1 MRIHYTHTEVQDIL
15 TQHVMR
21 ELPRLAPG
29 TTITVMSDS
38 YSTLS
43 ARIDIESLDARVERD
58 AVGAGGWITE
68 HKHNSML
75 DRALSEASE
84 RSK

>member
-15 TQHVMR
+15 TKHVLR
-21 ELPRLAPG
+21 ELLNIREG

-43 ARIDIESLDARVERD
+43 ARIDIESIDQRVERD
-58 AVGAGGWITE
+58 AIGAGE
-68 HKHNSML
+68 
-75 DRALSEASE
+75 
-84 RSK
+84 

>member
-21 ELPRLAPG
+21 ELPNIAPG
-29 TTITVMSDS
+29 TTIVVMSDS

-43 ARIDIESLDARVERD
+43 ARIDIESHDARVERD
-58 AVGAGGWITE
+58 ALRVE
-68 HKHNSML
+68 
-75 DRALSEASE
+75 SE
-84 RSK
+84 RAI